1 MKAWRATILAI
12 LCLALV
18 APAPALAWNDQGHMA
33 TGYIAYDTLKA
44 EHPQAVTAILAI
56 MRDHPDRARFDQQLA
71 GLSGPA
77 RERRLFALMARWP
90 DDIRN
95 GPFDRPDWHYALKLV
110 TPWGWALPIT
120 MGKADQAFGS
130 NLALARDKAAPNAQ
144 RAVAL
149 CWVMHIVGDMHQP
162 LHGGHWLSMTFPKS
176 DRAGTIAWVRK
187 SPEAPPNT
195 LHDTWDGIVNR
206 PGSREVGSEALAREI
221 AAMHPRSTVPR
232 DGRDSQT
239 AYRGWVTQSRVL
251 ARSLAYDG
259 GRLVAGRSPDD
270 APLLSEAY
278 VARARSVS
286 EARVASAGYRLADL
300 FWTFG

>member
-1 MKAWRATILAI
+1 M
-12 LCLALV
+12 LCLALA

-33 TGYIAYDTLKA
+33 TGDLAYDTLKA
-44 EHPQAVTAILAI
+44 EHPQALAAILAI
-56 MRDHPDRARFDQQLA
+56 MRDHPDRARFERQLA

-90 DDIRN
+90 DDVRN

-110 TPWGWALPIT
+110 TPWGWPLPIT
-120 MGKADQAFGS
+120 AGKADQAFRS
-130 NLALARDKAAPNAQ
+130 NLALARDKGAPNAQ

-162 LHGGHWLSMTFPKS
+162 LHGGHWLSMKFPKS
-176 DRAGTIAWVRK
+176 DRGGSIAWVRK
-187 SPEAPPNT
+187 SPEAPPNS

-206 PGSREVGSEALAREI
+206 PGPREVGSEALAREI
-221 AAMHPRSTVPR
+221 EAEHPRRTVPR

-239 AYRGWVTQSRVL
+239 AYRSWVAQSRVL
-251 ARSLAYDG
+251 AKSLAYDG
-259 GRLVAGRSPDD
+259 GRLVTGRSPGE
-270 APLLSEAY
+270 APLLSKTY
-278 VARARSVS
+278 VVRARSVS

-300 FWTFG
+300 FGTVG